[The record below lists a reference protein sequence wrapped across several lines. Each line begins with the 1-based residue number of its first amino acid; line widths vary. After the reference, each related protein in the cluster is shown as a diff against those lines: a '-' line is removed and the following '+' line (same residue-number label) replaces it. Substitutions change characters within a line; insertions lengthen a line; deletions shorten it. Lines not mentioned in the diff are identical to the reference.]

1 MSRKY
6 NLKLDRLPEEQLIY
20 KSLKPVASLPKK
32 VDLRPQMPVI
42 QDQGDLGSCT
52 ANALCAL
59 FDYNEKKT
67 FIPSRLFV
75 YYNER
80 KIENTILEDSG
91 AYISDGI
98 KSLKTYGVCSEITWP
113 YNISQFTIEPPKLCY
128 TEALSH
134 KALDCKNIRNTLT
147 DMKTCLASGFPFAVG
162 IAVYES
168 FESATVE
175 KTGKVPMPNK
185 RREQFLG
192 GHAIACVG
200 YDDTT
205 NYWIMRNSWGPN
217 WGDKGYFYL
226 PYNYLLD
233 NSLTSELWNI
243 TRITTIPNVPIKP
256 NPRQNPYVK
265 KNVSVHSVRS

>member
-6 NLKLDRLPEEQLIY
+6 NLKIDRLPEEQLIY
-20 KSLKPVASLPKK
+20 KSLKPIASLPKK
-32 VDLRPQMPVI
+32 VDLRSQMPAI
-42 QDQGDLGSCT
+42 QDQGELGSCT

-59 FDYNEKKT
+59 FDFNEKKP

-80 KIENTILEDSG
+80 KIENTVSEDSG

-134 KALDCKNIRNTLT
+134 KALDCKNIRNTAT

-168 FESATVE
+168 FESDAVAR
-175 KTGKVPMPNK
+175 TGRVPMPNK
-185 RREQFLG
+185 SHEEFLG

-200 YDDTT
+200 YDDT
-205 NYWIMRNSWGPN
+205 NKYWIMRNSWGTN

-243 TRITTIPNVPIKP
+243 TRITPIPNVPKKA

-265 KNVSVHSVRS
+265 RNVSVHSVRS